1 MSKKYGWKNW
11 NDKLFGSILVPE
23 IEPVKS
29 SKNHDENAP
38 TFDKVHLKFKLNSGN
53 YQYDDLYEVAYSF
66 IKEGTD
72 YEEVFGHFL
81 MDWIDKKDY
90 ILINTSGS
98 TGKPKKIQVKKQAM
112 VNSAI
117 ATGDFFNL
125 KPGQKALHCLPSNYI
140 SGKMML
146 IRAMILGLELDIV
159 NPTSKPDI
167 IKSRKYDF
175 CAMTPMQLLN
185 TLDRTQNI
193 ETIIVGGAKVTNSL
207 KEAIE
212 KHPAKI
218 FETYGMTE
226 TVSHLALKQ
235 LNNFTDE
242 QSNKPY
248 FKVLPGISI
257 SQDERNCLI
266 VDVPYISQDKIVT
279 NDVVDIHSETEFEW
293 VGRYD
298 NVVNTGGVKVFPE
311 QIENKLSAS
320 IDKRYI
326 IASEPDEV
334 LGEKLILVVEGDTN
348 QLDPS
353 VFDGLEKFEKP
364 KVVYNVEKF
373 SETGFGKIQRKKTL
387 EQIHL

>member
-1 MSKKYGWKNW
+1 MKT
-11 NDKLFGSILVPE
+11 P
-23 IEPVKS
+23 
-29 SKNHDENAP
+29 P

-66 IKEGTD
+66 IKEGTP

-207 KEAIE
+207 NEAIE
-212 KHPAKI
+212 NHPAKI

-242 QSNKPY
+242 QRNKPY